1 MKIKSDFVTNS
12 SSTSYIVFIPSDFV
26 IKKEHISDFNL
37 RYDFKELLNAVDQD
51 WDKALA
57 TLNEAL
63 DLSREANILW
73 CDSVERQEGYEGFYA
88 LHTIL
93 EEQGFELS
101 SYESG
106 SEDGKIHNVAA
117 YSDKIINIIS
127 AEALSTFTVKGVKDD
142 TTENQK

>member
-12 SSTSYIVFIPSDFV
+12 SSTSYIVFVPNDFV
-26 IKKEHISDFNL
+26 IKKEHISEFNL
-37 RYDFKELLNAVDQD
+37 KYEFTDLLENVNED

-57 TLNEAL
+57 ALNEAL
-63 DLSREANILW
+63 DYSRSNPQLW
-73 CDSVERQEGYEGFYA
+73 CDDVKNQTGYEGFYA

-106 SEDGKIHNVAA
+106 SEDGKLHNIGA
-117 YSDKIINIIS
+117 YSERIIS
-127 AEALSTFTVKGVKDD
+127 ILSEEVLSTITVKGADND
-142 TTENQK
+142 TTKDQE